1 MAESG
6 QLVRGKN
13 GRYVKG
19 TSGNPAGRPQGSKN
33 VITVQKLMLEEAFRD
48 ATENDMGKVLAL
60 IVKQALTGD
69 KAAQKLVWDAC
80 VSKQNFG
87 EDKTAGSKAE
97 IKVTTKSV
105 VIEGEFNV
113 ETSPEGSQE
122 PTPIEETLQ

>member
-6 QLVRGKN
+6 QLTRTKN

-19 TSGNPAGRPQGSKN
+19 QSGNPAGRPKGSKN
-33 VITVQKLMLEEAFRD
+33 IITVQKLMLEEAFRY
-48 ATENDMGKVLAL
+48 ATEEDMGKVLAL
-60 IVKQALTGD
+60 VVKQALTGD

-87 EDKTAGSKAE
+87 EDKTAGTKQQ
-97 IKVTTKSV
+97 INVTTMNVTQEK

-113 ETSPEGSQE
+113 EEDT
-122 PTPIEETLQ
+122 TEETIQ

>member
-6 QLVRGKN
+6 QLTRTKN

-19 TSGNPAGRPQGSKN
+19 QSGNPAGRPKGSKN
-33 VITVQKLMLEEAFRD
+33 IITVQKLMLEEAFRY
-48 ATENDMGKVLAL
+48 ATEEDMGKVLAL
-60 IVKQALTGD
+60 VVKQALTGD

-87 EDKTAGSKAE
+87 EDKTAGTKQQ
-97 IKVTTKSV
+97 INVTTMNVTQEK

-113 ETSPEGSQE
+113 EEDT
-122 PTPIEETLQ
+122 TEETMQ